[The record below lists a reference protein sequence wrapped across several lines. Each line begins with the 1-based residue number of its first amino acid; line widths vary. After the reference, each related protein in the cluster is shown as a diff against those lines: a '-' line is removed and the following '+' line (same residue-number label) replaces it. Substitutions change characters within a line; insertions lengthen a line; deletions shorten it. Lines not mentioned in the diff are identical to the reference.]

1 MKPSETGRITHDD
14 VELIYELTGTGDPV
28 VLIHASPFVGWYA
41 PLVEQMPDFAVL
53 RYHRRV
59 QPAEPGMIRPLTVA
73 EDAALC
79 VQLMDR
85 VGWQVAHVAGHSY
98 GALVALGLALD
109 NPGRVRTLVLLEPAA
124 RGISSNA
131 QVVTALQP
139 AIAAYRSG
147 DREAAMDGF
156 LRTVGGDHYRPSA
169 GTRPSPPPCP
179 RTDRRR

>member
-1 MKPSETGRITHDD
+1 MERIGNQGVIVKRSETGRITHDD
-14 VELIYELTGTGDPV
+14 IELIYELTGTGDPV

-41 PLVEQMPDFAVL
+41 PLVEQMPDFAIL

-131 QVVTALQP
+131 QVVTAL
-139 AIAAYRSG
+139 
-147 DREAAMDGF
+147 DG
-156 LRTVGGDHYRPSA
+156 RW
-169 GTRPSPPPCP
+169 
-179 RTDRRR
+179 